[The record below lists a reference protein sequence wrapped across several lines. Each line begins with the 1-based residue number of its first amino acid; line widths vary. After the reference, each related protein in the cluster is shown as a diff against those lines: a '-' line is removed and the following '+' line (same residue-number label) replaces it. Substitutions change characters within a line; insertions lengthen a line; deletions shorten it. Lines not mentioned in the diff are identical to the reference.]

1 MIPLRDSEAEHR
13 LTPINTLLIAVNLA
27 VFALEVRLGPHA
39 VRVLERFAMVP
50 ASIAHHR
57 SGSSITLITSLFL
70 HAGFAHVAGN
80 MLYLFIFGPAIE
92 ERMGW
97 KRYLIFYLIAGVIA
111 GLAMVAMGPESRI
124 PVVGASGAIAG
135 ILGAYLALFPGG
147 RITALVPF
155 FFFIRILEIPAIFY
169 LIVWFALQL
178 YSGLASGS
186 GPLIGGVAWWAH
198 VGGFLFGLAIGPLLA
213 RRKPN
218 QRRRRL

>member
-13 LTPINTLLIAVNLA
+13 LSPVNTLLIAANII

-50 ASIAHHR
+50 ASIAH
-57 SGSSITLITSLFL
+57 GQAVAFITLITALFL
-70 HAGFAHVAGN
+70 HAGFAHIAGN

-97 KRYLIFYLIAGVIA
+97 KRYLVFYLLTGIVA

-135 ILGAYLALFPGG
+135 VLGAYLALFPGG
-147 RITALVPF
+147 RITAVVPF
-155 FFFIRILEIPAIFY
+155 LFFIRVLEIPAIFY

-178 YSGLASGS
+178 YSGIASGS

-198 VGGFLFGLAIGPLLA
+198 VGGFLFGLAMGPILVL
-213 RRKPN
+213 RKSN
-218 QRRRRL
+218 RCRRR

>member
-13 LTPINTLLIAVNLA
+13 LTPINTLLIVANSA
-27 VFALEVRLGPHA
+27 VFALEMRLGPHA
-39 VRVLERFAMVP
+39 LRELKRFAMVP
-50 ASIAHHR
+50 ATITHHR
-57 SGSSITLITSLFL
+57 SGAFITLITALFL
-70 HAGFAHVAGN
+70 HAGFAHIAGN

-97 KRYLIFYLIAGVIA
+97 RRYLIFYLLAGIIA

-147 RITALVPF
+147 RISALFPVF
-155 FFFIRILEIPAIFY
+155 FFVRVLEIPAIVY

-186 GPLIGGVAWWAH
+186 GPVIGGVAWWAH
-198 VGGFLFGLAIGPLLA
+198 VGGFLFGLAMGPLLA

-218 QRRRRL
+218 RRRRL

>member
-1 MIPLRDSEAEHR
+1 MFPLRDSEAQHR
-13 LTPINTLLIAVNLA
+13 LMPVNTLLIAANIV
-27 VFALEVRLGPHA
+27 VFALEVRLGQRGVPE
-39 VRVLERFAMVP
+39 VERFAMVP
-50 ASIAHHR
+50 AAIAR
-57 SGSSITLITSLFL
+57 GQSAAFVTLITSLFL
-70 HAGFAHVAGN
+70 HAGVAHVAGN

-97 KRYLIFYLIAGVIA
+97 KRYLVFYLLAGIIA

-135 ILGAYLALFPGG
+135 VLGAYLALFPGG

-169 LIVWFALQL
+169 LIIWFALQL
-178 YSGLASGS
+178 YSGIASGS

-198 VGGFLFGLAIGPLLA
+198 VGGFLFGLAVGPLLA
-213 RRKPN
+213 RRKLT
-218 QRRRRL
+218 RRRR